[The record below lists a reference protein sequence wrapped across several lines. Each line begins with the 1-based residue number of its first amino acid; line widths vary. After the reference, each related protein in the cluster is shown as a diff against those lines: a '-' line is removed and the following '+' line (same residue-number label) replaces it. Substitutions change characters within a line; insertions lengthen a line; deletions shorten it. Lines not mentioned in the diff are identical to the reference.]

1 MQVKHSDGQKK
12 KFELMNYFHVIRIF
26 IAAIL
31 ALLIVFVI
39 IFMVSDEPV
48 FAISKLMFGPL
59 QSKRS
64 FFNVLERAVP
74 LIFTGLALN
83 ISLRSGVFNIGVDG
97 SFYIGAVLAAAI
109 AIKVPMPGILHQLTI
124 LAAAGVTGGL
134 INMLPVLINK
144 YTKVNATVLS
154 IMFNSI
160 FYYLGLSVVSSYLLD
175 NSGSWG
181 SEKFPQTAKFGNL
194 LSGTNMNWGFIIMI
208 LVTVFVVILMQ
219 KTSFGYKVRVTGIN
233 AAFARSAGIKVGA
246 IMLGAQ
252 FIGGIIGGMGG
263 AIEMVGM
270 YQRFRWQSQVNFVW
284 DGLMIHMLAGENP
297 VFIPV
302 AAVFIAFL
310 RIGAE
315 IMSRSTG
322 MEPEIVTFL
331 QGIIILLVASERF
344 LYVFKKR
351 YEQKMA
357 LQQAELAMEGG
368 NQA

>member
-1 MQVKHSDGQKK
+1 MNGAVGKRK
-12 KFELMNYFHVIRIF
+12 KFDIMDYFSVIRIMT
-26 IAAIL
+26 AAAL
-31 ALLIVFVI
+31 ALLIVFAI

-83 ISLRSGVFNIGVDG
+83 VSLRSGVFNIGVDG
-97 SFYIGAVLAAAI
+97 SFYIGAVLATAI
-109 AIKVPMPGILHQLTI
+109 AIKAPMPNILHQLVI
-124 LAAAGVTGGL
+124 LLAAGVTGGV

-160 FYYLGLSVVSSYLLD
+160 FYYLGMSIVSSYLLD

-181 SEKFPQTAKFGNL
+181 SEKFPSTAKFGNL
-194 LSGTNMNWGFIIMI
+194 IQGTNMNWGFIIMI
-208 LVTVFVVILMQ
+208 LVTVFVIILMQ

-233 AAFARSAGIKVGA
+233 AAFAKTAGIKVGA
-246 IMLGAQ
+246 VMLAAQ

-284 DGLMIHMLAGENP
+284 DGLMIHMLAGGNP
-297 VFIPV
+297 VFIPL

-351 YEQKMA
+351 HEQKAA

-368 NQA
+368 KAA

>member
-1 MQVKHSDGQKK
+1 MEIPNGKK
-12 KFELMNYFHVIRIF
+12 QRFDIMDYFHVIRIF
-26 IAAIL
+26 VATVL
-31 ALLIVFVI
+31 ALMIVFII
-39 IFMVSDEPV
+39 IFMVSEEPM

-83 ISLRSGVFNIGVDG
+83 VSLRSGVFNIGVDG

-109 AIKVPMPGILHQLTI
+109 AIKIPMPNILHQLTI
-124 LAAAGVTGGL
+124 LLAAGVMGGV

-160 FYYLGLSVVSSYLLD
+160 FYYVGLSVVSGYLLD
-175 NSGSWG
+175 ESGSWG
-181 SEKFPQTAKFGNL
+181 SEKFPQSAKFGNL
-194 LSGTNMNWGFIIMI
+194 ISGTNMNWGFVVMI
-208 LVTVFVVILMQ
+208 LVTIFVVVLMQ
-219 KTSFGYKVRVTGIN
+219 KTSFGYKVRVTGQN
-233 AAFARSAGIKVGA
+233 AAFAKTAGIKVGA
-246 IMLGAQ
+246 VMLGAQ

-284 DGLMIHMLAGENP
+284 DGLMIHMLAGGNP

-322 MEPEIVTFL
+322 MEPEIVTLL

-344 LYVFKKR
+344 LYFFKKR
-351 YEQKMA
+351 HEEKTV

-368 NQA
+368 NRL

>member
-1 MQVKHSDGQKK
+1 MKTEKGHKK
-12 KFELMNYFHVIRIF
+12 IFDYMKYFSVMRIF
-26 IAAIL
+26 AAAIL
-31 ALLIVFVI
+31 ALMIVFVI
-39 IFMVSDEPV
+39 IFMVSDEPM
-48 FAISKLMFGPL
+48 FAISKLMFGPF

-97 SFYIGAVLAAAI
+97 SFYMGAVLATAI
-109 AIKVPMPGILHQLTI
+109 AIKVPMPNIAHQVLILL
-124 LAAAGVTGGL
+124 AAGVTGGF

-160 FYYLGLSVVSSYLLD
+160 FYYFGLSIVSSYLLD

-181 SEKFPQTAKFGNL
+181 SEKFPADAKFGSL
-194 LSGTNMNWGFIIMI
+194 ISGTNMNWGFIIMI
-208 LVTVFVVILMQ
+208 LVTIFVVILMQ

-233 AAFARSAGIKVGA
+233 QAFAKSAGIKVGA
-246 IMLGAQ
+246 VMLGAQ

-270 YQRFRWQSQVNFVW
+270 YRRFQWQSPVNFVW
-284 DGLMIHMLAGENP
+284 DGLMVHMLASENP
-297 VFIPV
+297 IFIPV

-315 IMSRSTG
+315 IMSRSTSLD
-322 MEPEIVTFL
+322 PEIVTLL

-344 LYVFKKR
+344 LYIFKKR
-351 YEQKMA
+351 HEQKRA
-357 LQQAELAMEGG
+357 LQQAELATEGG
-368 NQA
+368 AQA